1 MRERTIYTKD
11 LTVSKAVIENK
22 KKHNFN
28 TTDVKF
34 ELLLLY
40 GEVNELFQAWLKEDQ
55 ENINEELADVAIF
68 LLGISEMLGSDLGED
83 IVKKMAINAKRK
95 YVHGKKI
102 STDD

>member
-1 MRERTIYTKD
+1 MIIDTKQ
-11 LTVSKAVIENK
+11 LQKAVIENK

-28 TTDVKF
+28 TTDVTF

-83 IVKKMAINAKRK
+83 IVKKMKINAKRK

-102 STDD
+102 ISDD

>member
-1 MRERTIYTKD
+1 MIIDTKK
-11 LTVSKAVIENK
+11 LQKAVIENK

-28 TTDVKF
+28 TM
-34 ELLLLY
+34 LLLY

-55 ENINEELADVAIF
+55 ENIDEELADIAIF

-95 YVHGKKI
+95 YINGKKI
-102 STDD
+102 INDD